1 MELLLGT
8 HVKAFLRYAR
18 HTGFRTGGFP
28 SLARRRQAEAARVE
42 RRSNAGA
49 FLSSG
54 VAPQSWGRVCRHC
67 RVNRAQCPENAE
79 VEGEVEGEV
88 DGAENEADS
97 PGDEARSSLGSSGSS
112 SSRGPSS
119 GPSRG
124 PSSGKKPSSRSIFS
138 RIGMTTRFFLAYA
151 AAQLVVALWPSKKSP
166 VPGYMPPAKYITV
179 RLPFSDFLDSI
190 KRDEVKYLAVE
201 GNSKLRVR
209 LSDQSKIYK
218 SLGTSASLDKS
229 TIWFETVKPRD
240 YRLPYESLLAKGT
253 RFAVVEKNTLAEVGN
268 FLAMALVGF
277 LVISW
282 ILTYQNSAYQGGSR
296 PASILGLRGKGRKE
310 LKDVSSVTFD
320 DVAGVDEAKEELQE
334 IVEYLRD
341 PERFLK
347 LGARPPKGVLLV
359 GPPGTGKTLLAKAVA
374 GEAGVPFFSTSA
386 SEFVELYVGM
396 GALRVRQL
404 FQEARRAS
412 NGAAIV
418 FIDEIDAV
426 AKDREGGG
434 KFKSSGNDER
444 EQTLNQLLTEL
455 DGFNSDSG
463 VVIFIAATNRPD
475 VLDPALLRPG
485 RFDRRVPVER
495 PDRVGREQI
504 LTVHI
509 ENNGTIHATRSFIV
523 SSPPHSSFLAPVLL
537 PAGLPLDE
545 SFDLGALA
553 SQTTGFTGADLANI
567 VNEAALLAGRDGKLK
582 VDAGDFDAA
591 VMRTVAGIEK
601 KRQIL
606 VGLEKSVVAFHEI
619 GHAIV
624 ASAVRKVV
632 PMSNPVVRIS
642 IIPRSGGALGFTY
655 SPPVVEDRALAFK
668 NELLGQLAVLMGGR
682 AAEALTSDS
691 VSTGASDDIDKAT
704 QLARSLVSTYGMD
717 PSVGPVNVQR
727 LGESYM
733 NDGETSQLAES
744 QIRSMCAEAY
754 EIAKDVLECNLPLLN
769 EMSQKLVASERL
781 DGKELSVLLDR
792 VRVSESLRTWVKL

>member
-1 MELLLGT
+1 
-8 HVKAFLRYAR
+8 
-18 HTGFRTGGFP
+18 
-28 SLARRRQAEAARVE
+28 
-42 RRSNAGA
+42 
-49 FLSSG
+49 
-54 VAPQSWGRVCRHC
+54 
-67 RVNRAQCPENAE
+67 
-79 VEGEVEGEV
+79 
-88 DGAENEADS
+88 
-97 PGDEARSSLGSSGSS
+97 
-112 SSRGPSS
+112 
-119 GPSRG
+119 
-124 PSSGKKPSSRSIFS
+124 
-138 RIGMTTRFFLAYA
+138 MTTRFFLAYA
-151 AAQLVVALWPSKKSP
+151 AAQLLVAVWPSKKSP
-166 VPGYMPPAKYITV
+166 VPGYIPPAKYITV
-179 RLPFSDFLDSI
+179 RLPFSDFLDSV

-201 GNSKLRVR
+201 GDNKLRVR
-209 LSDQSKIYK
+209 LSDQSKVYR
-218 SLGTSASLDKS
+218 SLGTSATLDKS

-277 LVISW
+277 VVISW

-296 PASILGLRGKGRKE
+296 PVSILGLRGKGRKE
-310 LKDVSSVTFD
+310 LKDVSNVTFD

-341 PERFLK
+341 PERFSK

-404 FQEARRAS
+404 FQEARRVP

-455 DGFNSDSG
+455 DGFNSESG
-463 VVIFIAATNRPD
+463 VVICIAATNRPD

-509 ENNGTIHATRSFIV
+509 ENNGTLPARVHVYISCLRSL
-523 SSPPHSSFLAPVLL
+523 PHSVFSPVCL

-567 VNEAALLAGRDGKLK
+567 VNEAALLAGRAGKLK
-582 VDAGDFDAA
+582 VDAGDFDSA

-601 KRQIL
+601 KRQVL
-606 VGLEKSVVAFHEI
+606 VGVEKSVVAFHEI

-632 PMSNPVVRIS
+632 PMSNPVDRIS

-691 VSTGASDDIDKAT
+691 ISTGASDDIDKAT
-704 QLARSLVSTYGMD
+704 QLARSLVSTYGMN
-717 PSVGPVNVQR
+717 SSIGPVNVQR
-727 LGESYM
+727 LGESYL
-733 NDGETSQLAES
+733 NDGETSQLAEV
-744 QIRSMCAEAY
+744 QIRSMCTEAF
-754 EIAKDVLECNLPLLN
+754 EVAKDVLEFNIPLLN

-781 DGKELSVLLDR
+781 DGEQLSAMLDR
-792 VRVSESLRTWVKL
+792 AAVSDSLRRWVES

>member
-1 MELLLGT
+1 MEALRTYTKAPLRDPRQTVSCTRGLPLLW
-8 HVKAFLRYAR
+8 
-18 HTGFRTGGFP
+18 
-28 SLARRRQAEAARVE
+28 RRRQPVAIRVRVE
-42 RRSNAGA
+42 GRSNAGA
-49 FLSSG
+49 SFLG
-54 VAPQSWGRVCRHC
+54 VTLRSCGRVRRSC
-67 RVNRAQCPENAE
+67 RVNREQGPENVE
-79 VEGEVEGEV
+79 VEDEVN
-88 DGAENEADS
+88 NEADT
-97 PGDEARSSLGSSGSS
+97 PEDEARSSSGSGSS
-112 SSRGPSS
+112 SSS
-119 GPSRG
+119 GG
-124 PSSGKKPSSRSIFS
+124 GSSGKKPSSRSIFS
-138 RIGMTTRFFLAYA
+138 RVGMTARFFLAYA
-151 AAQLVVALWPSKKSP
+151 AAQLIVAVWPSKKSP
-166 VPGYMPPAKYITV
+166 VPGYMPPTKYVTV
-179 RLPFSDFLDSI
+179 RLPFSDFLDSV

-218 SLGTSASLDKS
+218 SLGSSASLDKS

-240 YRLPYESLLAKGT
+240 YRLPYESMLAKGT
-253 RFAVVEKNTLAEVGN
+253 RFAVVEKNALAEVGN
-268 FLAMALVGF
+268 FLVMALVGF

-296 PASILGLRGKGRKE
+296 PVSVLGLRGKGSKE
-310 LKDVSSVTFD
+310 LKDVSNVTFD

-463 VVIFIAATNRPD
+463 VVICIAATNRPD

-509 ENNGTIHATRSFIV
+509 ENKGTLPDECVRMYCHLRSL
-523 SSPPHSSFLAPVLL
+523 PPHSFPSPVCP

-545 SFDLGALA
+545 SFDVGALA

-567 VNEAALLAGRDGKLK
+567 VNEAALLAGREGKLR
-582 VDAGDFDAA
+582 VDAGDFDSA

-632 PMSNPVVRIS
+632 PMSNPVDRIS

-668 NELLGQLAVLMGGR
+668 NELFGQLTVLMGGR

-691 VSTGASDDIDKAT
+691 ISTGASDDIDKAT
-704 QLARSLVSTYGMD
+704 QLARSLVCTYGMNA
-717 PSVGPVNVQR
+717 SVGPVNVQR

-744 QIRSMCAEAY
+744 QIRSMCAEAF
-754 EIAKDVLECNLPLLN
+754 EVAKGVLEFNLPLLN
-769 EMSQKLVASERL
+769 EMSQKLVATERL
-781 DGKELSVLLDR
+781 DGEQLSVMLDR
-792 VRVSESLRTWVKL
+792 VQVSDSLRNWVER